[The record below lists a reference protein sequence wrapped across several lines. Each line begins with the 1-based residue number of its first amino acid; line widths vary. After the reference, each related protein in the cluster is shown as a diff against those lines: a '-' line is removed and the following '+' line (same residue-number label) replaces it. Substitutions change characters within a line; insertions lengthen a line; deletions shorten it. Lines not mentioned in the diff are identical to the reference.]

1 MSWFK
6 IDLNTK
12 DLVDDKISFIR
23 NQYEDIWF
31 ANGAPKES
39 PLFASKAPKDPCS
52 IFFSPGAAKIGK
64 IFIEKYDAIQCKKPP
79 KQEVGLLIG
88 HDSDWK
94 LLKA

>member
-1 MSWFK
+1 MFWFK
-6 IDLNTK
+6 IDLDIE

-23 NQYEDIWF
+23 NQYEAIWF
-31 ANGAPKES
+31 ANGAPKEA
-39 PLFASKAPKDPCS
+39 PLFTSKAPKDPCS
-52 IFFSPGAAKIGK
+52 IFFSPNAVKIGK
-64 IFIEKYDAIQCKKPP
+64 ILIERYNAIQCGKPY

>member
-1 MSWFK
+1 MSWYK
-6 IDLNTK
+6 ISLDKVDLI
-12 DLVDDKISFIR
+12 DDKISIIR
-23 NQYEDIWF
+23 NLYEAIWL
-31 ANGAPKES
+31 ANGAPKEA
-39 PLFASKAPKDPCS
+39 PLFATKAPKDPCS

-64 IFIEKYDAIQCKKPP
+64 ILIEKYNAIQCKKPP